1 MSWLNLGGI
10 EHIFYNLKHPL
21 TVRLCVCVCV
31 FISDV
36 VDQVERK
43 GQKLKEDGHVSPP
56 PPHA

>member
-10 EHIFYNLKHPL
+10 EHIFYHLKHPL
-21 TVRLCVCVCV
+21 TVRLCVCV

-36 VDQVERK
+36 VDRVERK